1 MTMHPEELTR
11 LVDEALG
18 QLPLPRAPRSL
29 HPRVM
34 AAVTPQIHGRPWF
47 TWSWPAQVAAMVC
60 LAVIVTGVTWLEPRL
75 VLDLTQWVP
84 EWMVGVTAQ
93 ISAVAETGSA
103 VGRVVQVT
111 WSGVVLPIAKLV
123 LLLTVALCTACAAC
137 LAALGRMTPG
147 GVSQT

>member
-18 QLPLPRAPRSL
+18 QLPQPRAPRSL

-34 AAVTPQIHGRPWF
+34 AAVAPPIHGRPWF
-47 TWSWPAQVAAMVC
+47 TWSWPAQLAAMVC
-60 LAVIVTGVTWLEPRL
+60 VAVVAIAVTWLEPRL
-75 VLDLTQWVP
+75 VLDPSQWIP
-84 EWMVGVTAQ
+84 EWMV
-93 ISAVAETGSA
+93 SATTHVSAMAETGSA

-111 WSGVVLPIAKLV
+111 WSGVVLPIAKFV
-123 LLLTVALCTACAAC
+123 LLLTLALCTACAAC